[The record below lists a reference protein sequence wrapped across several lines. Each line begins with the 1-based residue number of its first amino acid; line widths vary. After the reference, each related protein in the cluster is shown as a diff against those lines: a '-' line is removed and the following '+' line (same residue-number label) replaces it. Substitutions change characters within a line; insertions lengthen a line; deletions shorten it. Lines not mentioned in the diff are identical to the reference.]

1 MSEFPWFSKSF
12 GPGDTEIFEIDVR
25 KTYAI
30 SPDKTTNM
38 IEIVLIP
45 TLSISKMNN
54 FNYTITFMFLC
65 WSFSFTYWKIKWMK
79 N

>member
-1 MSEFPWFSKSF
+1 MTEFPMFSKSF
-12 GPGDTEIFEIDVR
+12 GIGDTETFEINGR

-30 SPDKTTNM
+30 SYDKKTNM

-45 TLSISKMNN
+45 TLRISKLNN
-54 FNYTITFMFLC
+54 FNYTITFTFLC
-65 WSFSFTYWKIKWMK
+65 WSFSFTYWRIKWMK

>member
-1 MSEFPWFSKSF
+1 MNEFPWLTKSF
-12 GPGDTEIFEIDVR
+12 GPGETKIFEIDVR

-38 IEIVLIP
+38 IEIVLLP

-54 FNYTITFMFLC
+54 FNYTITFIFLC
-65 WSFSFTYWKIKWMK
+65 WSFSFTYWKIKWIK
-79 N
+79 

>member
-1 MSEFPWFSKSF
+1 MNEFPWFSKSF
-12 GPGDTEIFEIDVR
+12 GPEDTEIFEIDGR

-30 SPDKTTNM
+30 TSDKKTKM

-54 FNYTITFMFLC
+54 FNYTITFIFLC
-65 WSFSFTYWKIKWMK
+65 WSFSFTYWKIKWIK

>member
-1 MSEFPWFSKSF
+1 MVEFPMFSKSF
-12 GPGDTEIFEIDVR
+12 GPGNTKIFEIDGR

-30 SPDKTTNM
+30 SSNKKTNM

-45 TLSISKMNN
+45 TLRISTLNSL
-54 FNYTITFMFLC
+54 NYTITFTFLC

>member
-1 MSEFPWFSKSF
+1 MNGFPWFSKSF
-12 GPGDTEIFEIDVR
+12 GRGESDTFEIDVR

-30 SPDKTTNM
+30 SPDKKTNI

-54 FNYTITFMFLC
+54 FNYTITFTFLF
-65 WSFSFTYWKIKWMK
+65 WSFSFTYWKIKWI
-79 N
+79 NN